1 MKELSN
7 QERIVDLR
15 VTAHAKFDH
24 LYKHSKD
31 LALKASYRISFW
43 RIKQDEGS

>member
-1 MKELSN
+1 MKELIN

-24 LYKHSKD
+24 MHKHSKD
-31 LALKASYRISFW
+31 FVLIAYA
-43 RIKQDEGS
+43 